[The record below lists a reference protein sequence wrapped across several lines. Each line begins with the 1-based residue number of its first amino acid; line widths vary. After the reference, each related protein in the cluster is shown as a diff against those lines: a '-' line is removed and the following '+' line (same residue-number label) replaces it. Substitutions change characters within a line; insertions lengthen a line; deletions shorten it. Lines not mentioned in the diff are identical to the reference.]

1 MHETEVALWKPPA
14 SLTANPDAGL
24 GVLRTLPLFQGLKD
38 ADLKRMMGLLHER
51 QYAADEVV
59 FREGQEGAG
68 LYVIQS
74 GEVDI
79 VLKLAD
85 GSEKLLVKLTDGR
98 FFGELA
104 LLENAPRTATAVV
117 RKPTVLLGLF
127 QSDLESLIERNSK
140 LGAGVIWNLAKLIGA
155 RLVELS
161 TAVRTQAA
169 KQEGAK

>member
-24 GVLRTLPLFQGLKD
+24 GVLRNLPLFQGLKD
-38 ADLKRMMGLLHER
+38 GDLKRVLGLLHER
-51 QYAADEVV
+51 HYAAEEVV

-68 LYVIQS
+68 MYVISS

-127 QSDLESLIERNSK
+127 QSDLESLVERNSK
-140 LGAGVIWNLAKLIGA
+140 LGARVIWNLARLVGA
-155 RLVELS
+155 RLIELS
-161 TAVRTQAA
+161 ASVRANAA
-169 KQEGAK
+169 KQETK

>member
-1 MHETEVALWKPPA
+1 
-14 SLTANPDAGL
+14 
-24 GVLRTLPLFQGLKD
+24 
-38 ADLKRMMGLLHER
+38 
-51 QYAADEVV
+51 
-59 FREGQEGAG
+59 
-68 LYVIQS
+68 
-74 GEVDI
+74 VDI

-127 QSDLESLIERNSK
+127 RSDLESLIERNSK